1 MGFIVSSPWI
11 LQYLVAGVLSFSMFI
26 YFLIKRPK
34 TLALKFFLL
43 FGLIVSFWEFAGFLH
58 RTAPDKETSTFFI
71 IITAIASNLSFP
83 LYLSTVLSIR
93 GYQKKLLL
101 VFIPAIVNIL
111 CLPFLQY
118 DIIETK
124 FGWSYQIIKSEIPF
138 AISSI
143 FFFFYLA
150 IIIILLLK
158 LVIQARSNPL
168 KKKYRILLVNF
179 IAFQAIGYPLTQYLI
194 NIYPD
199 FPPFGG
205 VLNLL
210 TLLFI
215 GFAITVKEEKFSLV
229 STFTKKDFSTVYS
242 SFLAVLYN
250 YTTGASLGEG
260 SFKFTNFI
268 KESGIEKNVQL
279 TKNGVAFKGAEN
291 LDITDLI
298 NRNLKIFET
307 NFADTEVVD
316 CYLRV
321 LNFAFSTLGDKFE
334 SVVALNEEFL
344 KQSDLIYGV
353 GKGHYLKRIT
363 QDRSLDDLN
372 DVDASLRIY
381 KRILLLVS
389 DIICS
394 SYELEK
400 RLAMYYATKTVKI
413 TDYGE
418 ILINDTN
425 RLLSRVPKEERLA
438 ILIESFNSFTSWV
451 YEKILSDSGFD
462 SSNILEKLHLVLT
475 LNKKKADELNI
486 YHTFLGRLA
495 TRIPKTQIHR
505 FYSDY
510 LEELVETRTDEL
522 KDVQKRLFESERL
535 AAIGETAA
543 MVGHDLRNP
552 LQVIFNSIYL
562 IENKLSKTSLPSSQK
577 EPLDQLV
584 SLVGEQAQYMNK
596 IVSDLQDYAKL
607 ISVEVVNSDIEKI
620 IDEAMSMLT
629 IPQNVNTSIQIEK
642 GFPSILVDP
651 VLLKR
656 VFTNLI
662 TNAVQAMPDG
672 GKLTITVRQE
682 KENVVMTI
690 ADTGV
695 GIAKENLDKL
705 FTPLFTTKAK
715 GQGFGLAVC
724 KRLVEAHG
732 GKIKAESEINKGTK
746 FIITLP
752 LTKET
757 EKTDAE

>member
-1 MGFIVSSPWI
+1 MTNIFPPSWSI
-11 LQYLVAGVLSFSMFI
+11 QYIISGVFSLAISI
-26 YFLIKRPK
+26 YVLYKRPK
-34 TLALKFFLL
+34 TLTMKCFFF
-43 FGLIVSFWEFAGFLH
+43 FGLIVSSWALAVYFQ
-58 RTAPDKETSTFFI
+58 RTAPDSVTSSFFFVISFTSNSMSLPTYLFTALSIREERKKMSIIFIPMILSVIAYPFFSLKFYLTDFGWNYNVETTSLLVLVYSAVYF
-71 IITAIASNLSFP
+71 AYMIATVVSL
-83 LYLSTVLSIR
+83 LELMRRARSTVLKR
-93 GYQKKLLL
+93 K
-101 VFIPAIVNIL
+101 
-111 CLPFLQY
+111 
-118 DIIETK
+118 
-124 FGWSYQIIKSEIPF
+124 
-138 AISSI
+138 
-143 FFFFYLA
+143 YL
-150 IIIILLLK
+150 ILLT
-158 LVIQARSNPL
+158 S
-168 KKKYRILLVNF
+168 F
-179 IAFQAIGYPLTQYLI
+179 TAFQAIGIPLTNYLMMSNPI
-194 NIYPD
+194 
-199 FPPFGG
+199 FPPLGG

-210 TLLFI
+210 TFLFI
-215 GFAITVKEEKFSLV
+215 GFAITIKEEKFSLV
-229 STFTKKDFSTVYS
+229 STFAKKDFSTIYS
-242 SFLAVLYN
+242 SFLAILYN

-260 SFKFTNFI
+260 SFKFTDFI
-268 KESGIEKNVQL
+268 KESGIEENVQL
-279 TKNGVAFKGAEN
+279 SKSGVTFKGTEN
-291 LDITDLI
+291 LNIPDLI
-298 NRNLKIFET
+298 NRNLKILEV
-307 NFADTEVVD
+307 NFVNTEVVD

-321 LNFAFSTLGDKFE
+321 LNFAYSTLRDKFDT
-334 SVVALNEEFL
+334 VVASNEDFL
-344 KQSDLIYGV
+344 KQSDLIYGINR
-353 GKGHYLKRIT
+353 GHYLERLAE
-363 QDRSLDDLN
+363 DRSLDDLN
-372 DVDASLRIY
+372 DVDACLKIY

-389 DIICS
+389 DIIRS
-394 SYELEK
+394 SDDLKK
-400 RLAMYYATKTVKI
+400 RTSMYYATKTVKI

-418 ILINDTN
+418 VLIHDIE
-425 RLLSRVPKEERLA
+425 RLISRVPKEERLA

-451 YEKILSDSGFD
+451 YEKILSDPSFD
-462 SSNILEKLHLVLT
+462 TANILEKLHLVLT

-584 SLVGEQAQYMNK
+584 NLVGEQAQYMNK

-607 ISVEVVNSDIEKI
+607 ISVEVANSDIEKI

-629 IPQNVNTSIQIEK
+629 IPQNINTSIQIEK
-642 GFPSILVDP
+642 GFPTILVDP

-672 GKLTITVRQE
+672 GKLTIAVSRE

-752 LTKET
+752 LKKEVA
-757 EKTDAE
+757 KTDAE